1 MRSLSR
7 TIIPVFLLILFG
19 QTAWTQSN
27 WKRNEEGELPP
38 LELFH
43 STQAVNLPTAARL
56 AAGEFEFEISHRF
69 IPTVDEGAEQLYGFD
84 GPVNIRF
91 ALGYA
96 FSDNGIVTL
105 GRSNV
110 QDNLDLNVKHTLL
123 ALRSAILPLH
133 IAVRAGAAQNT
144 SVTGRDAW
152 DGESMQA
159 YGQLIINSMIGETFA
174 LGVVPSYLHNSH
186 LECAETQYSFTVGLH
201 AQYYVT
207 DVFNVLA
214 EWNPTITGWRGEYNP
229 VSFGIE
235 LETGGHFFKV
245 ILSNSDLLNPTQF
258 LAGAPDA
265 FNDGKLRIGF
275 NITRVLVF

>member
-1 MRSLSR
+1 MKRKILLSGLSLSFIVLTVSGR
-7 TIIPVFLLILFG
+7 
-19 QTAWTQSN
+19 AQSS
-27 WKRNEEGELPP
+27 WQRSAETELPP

-43 STQAVNLPTAARL
+43 STQAINLPTAGRL
-56 AAGEFEFEISHRF
+56 GAGEFEFEISHRF
-69 IPTVDEGAEQLYGFD
+69 IPTLDEGAKNLYGFD
-84 GPVNIRF
+84 GPVNIRI

-96 FSDNGIVTL
+96 FSDDGILTL

-110 QDNLDLNVKHTLL
+110 QDNLDLNVKHTLF
-123 ALRSAILPLH
+123 ALRGKILPLH
-133 IAVRAGAAQNT
+133 VAARAGVAANT
-144 SVTGRDAW
+144 DVSGRDAW
-152 DGESMQA
+152 DGDNMQA
-159 YGQLIINSMIGETFA
+159 YGQLILNTMVGERFA
-174 LGVVPSYLHNSH
+174 FGLVPSYLHNSH
-186 LECAETQYSFTVGLH
+186 LECADTQYSFTTGVH
-201 AQYYVT
+201 AQYYIT

-214 EWNPTITGWRGEYNP
+214 EWNPTITGWRSGHNP

-275 NITRVLVF
+275 NITRVLTF

>member
-1 MRSLSR
+1 MIRFIILIAFFVLSGQSAWSQSSWTRSED
-7 TIIPVFLLILFG
+7 V
-19 QTAWTQSN
+19 
-27 WKRNEEGELPP
+27 ELPP

-56 AAGEFEFEISHRF
+56 ASGEYEFEISHRF
-69 IPTVDEGAEQLYGFD
+69 IPTLDEGAEHLYGFD
-84 GPVNIRF
+84 GPVNIRI

-110 QDNLDLNVKHTLL
+110 QDNLDLNVKHTLI

-133 IAVRAGAAQNT
+133 IAARAGVAQNT

-152 DGESMQA
+152 DGESTQA
-159 YGQLIINSMIGETFA
+159 YGQLIVNTMLGDSFA
-174 LGVVPSYLHNSH
+174 FGLVPSYLHNSH
-186 LECAETQYSFTVGLH
+186 LECAETQYSFTIGLH
-201 AQYYVT
+201 AQYYIT

-214 EWNPTITGWRGEYNP
+214 EWNPTITGWRGGHNP

-265 FNDGKLRIGF
+265 FNDGKLRFGF